1 MTESRFFIHPKLIV
15 VTLLGFSSGLPRLLV
30 AGTLVAMLTDKGL
43 DTVAL
48 GLFANVTMP
57 YAFHWAWAPLM
68 DHLRI
73 PLLSETLGR
82 RVSWI
87 VLSQA
92 MVMLALLWMG
102 VSMDAAEPLMIA
114 VISTFIAFF
123 SASQDIVIDAYR
135 TEYLGP
141 ELYGKGAASG
151 VFGYR
156 LGMLVAG
163 AGALALADRIP
174 WGTVYLIMC
183 GLMLIGMVTVLIA
196 GEPKNT
202 PEPVKAKTLSEW
214 FSEAI
219 VAPFRQFLTAHPQAV
234 LILIFIVFYK
244 MPDGFINL
252 MTTRFF
258 METGFSKT
266 EIAAVGK
273 IYGFFAVIIGGFVG
287 GALLDKIGIKKALLS
302 FFILHLATVTT
313 YILLDHMGHQLPFL
327 ILSITLDYFTGGM
340 VTSALVAL
348 LMSLCNKQ
356 YTATQYALLGALP
369 AVASTFLAN
378 GSGWVAVHLGWSGLF
393 ITGILLGLPALVLL
407 KILWRNPSISLTNSR

>member
-1 MTESRFFIHPKLIV
+1 MVIHPKLIV

-30 AGTLVAMLTDKGL
+30 ASTLIAMLTDRGV
-43 DTVAL
+43 DTATL
-48 GLFANVTMP
+48 GLFANVIMP
-57 YAFHWAWAPLM
+57 YSFHWAWAPLM

-73 PLLSETLGR
+73 PVFSAMLGR

-87 VLSQA
+87 LLAQLT
-92 MVMLALLWMG
+92 VMAALFWMG
-102 VSMDAAEPLMIA
+102 LRIDTASPLEIA
-114 VISTFIAFF
+114 IIATVIAFF

-135 TEYLGP
+135 TEYLDP

-156 LGMLVAG
+156 VGMLVAG
-163 AGALALADRIP
+163 AGALAMADIVA
-174 WGTVYLIMC
+174 WSIVYFVMAALMSVGMITVF
-183 GLMLIGMVTVLIA
+183 IA
-196 GEPKNT
+196 GEPENT
-202 PEPVKAKTLSEW
+202 PAPSTAKTIGAW
-214 FSEAI
+214 FAEAVI
-219 VAPFRQFLTAHPQAV
+219 APFKQFLTAHPQAV
-234 LILIFIVFYK
+234 LILLFIVFYK

-258 METGFSKT
+258 METGFTKT

-273 IYGFFAVIIGGFVG
+273 IYGFVAVIIGGFVG
-287 GALLDKIGIKKALLS
+287 GALLDRIGLKPALLY
-302 FFILHLATVTT
+302 FFILHLATIAT

-327 ILSITLDYFTGGM
+327 ILSISLDYFTGGM

-369 AVASTFLAN
+369 TVASTFLAN
-378 GSGWVAVHLGWSGLF
+378 GSGWVAVHAGWSGLF
-393 ITGILLGLPALVLL
+393 ITAILLGLPALLLL
-407 KILWRNPSISLTNSR
+407 KILWNNPSISLTNSR

>member
-1 MTESRFFIHPKLIV
+1 MVIHPKLIV

-30 AGTLVAMLTDKGL
+30 ASTLIAMLTDRGV
-43 DTVAL
+43 DTATL
-48 GLFANVTMP
+48 GLFANVIMP
-57 YAFHWAWAPLM
+57 YSFHWAWAPLM

-73 PLLSETLGR
+73 PLLTAKLGR

-87 VLSQA
+87 LVAQM
-92 MVMLALLWMG
+92 MVMAALFWMG
-102 VSMDAAEPLMIA
+102 LRIEAASPLEIA
-114 VISTFIAFF
+114 IIATVIAFF

-135 TEYLGP
+135 TEYLDP

-156 LGMLVAG
+156 VGMLVAG
-163 AGALALADRIP
+163 AGALAMADIVH
-174 WGTVYLIMC
+174 WGIVYFAMG

-196 GEPKNT
+196 GEPKNV
-202 PEPVKAKTLSEW
+202 PERIEANSLKEW
-214 FSEAI
+214 FKEAV

-234 LILIFIVFYK
+234 LILFFIIFYK

-258 METGFSKT
+258 METGFTKT

-273 IYGFFAVIIGGFVG
+273 IYGFVAVILGGFAG
-287 GALLDKIGIKKALLS
+287 GALLDRIGLKPALLY
-302 FFILHLATVTT
+302 FFILHLATIAT

-327 ILSITLDYFTGGM
+327 ILSISLDYFTGGM
-340 VTSALVAL
+340 VTAALVAF
-348 LMSLCNKQ
+348 LMRLCDKH

-369 AVASTFLAN
+369 TVASTFLAN
-378 GSGWVAVHLGWSGLF
+378 GSGWVAVNLGWSGLF
-393 ITGILLGLPALVLL
+393 ITAILLGLPALVLL